1 MLKYQFNEKMISCEN
16 KIIAMLERVIKK
28 QDETLKLLY
37 EINKE
42 PVPIITQE
50 ERERYINYVRKRLNI
65 K

>member
-1 MLKYQFNEKMISCEN
+1 MKYRLNEKMISYEN

-28 QDETLKLLY
+28 QDEALKLLY

-50 ERERYINYVRKRLNI
+50 ERERYINYVKKRLNI